1 MPALQQRIG
10 ASGIGLAGIDGCWWL
25 PAAQPFALPVALA
38 DELAAFGAACFAL
51 FDAVGALRRTPAGR
65 ESGLDALLEHK
76 VPPDL
81 LEQNAPAPV
90 LALRPDFQLCP
101 LDGPARYRLAATELE
116 ICPSA
121 QGYAHAMQ
129 RGYGLA
135 PDLAEAYAHLL
146 AGRELLIVATAQ
158 WSEFLWDQ
166 LAFCR
171 ALAEHGARARVL
183 LDIPIAELI
192 NRVRSGAA
200 WQPPMFG
207 VPTRPPDWDD
217 DIPARLQRH
226 NLAQF
231 LDPSAGWPA
240 DVGDALV
247 FRFGYLE
254 CFSPAQWARM
264 REWQARGAQFVNPPS
279 FYLDSKVVMAALGLP
294 ALRQQI
300 EASAPGA
307 LAALD
312 RGIPETRL
320 LLPETVAQLRAE
332 QNGWVIKYAGF
343 DRGEQAWGGRS
354 LAIGA
359 QHTPAQWAELL
370 RASLALPWP
379 VVAQRSAPSAR
390 IDIQYEG
397 ANGQAETFHGTT
409 RLRSFLLREAG
420 EGAVVAGT
428 HLTVAGEAV
437 RVAEGTDTVQG
448 PIVFVE
454 GKNG

>member
-1 MPALQQRIG
+1 MN

-25 PAAQPFALPVALA
+25 PAAAPFALPGALA
-38 DELAAFGAACFAL
+38 RELQAFGAACFAL
-51 FDAVGALRRTPAGR
+51 FDAAGALYGTPAGR
-65 ESGLDALLEHK
+65 GCGLDALLAHK
-76 VPPDL
+76 VPAEL
-81 LEQNAPAPV
+81 LEHAAPAPV

-101 LDGPARYRLAATELE
+101 AGGPARYRLAATELE

-129 RGYGLA
+129 RGYALA
-135 PDLAEAYAHLL
+135 PDLAEAYAGLL

-171 ALAEHGARARVL
+171 ALAEHGAHARVL
-183 LDIPIAELI
+183 LDIPAAELAA
-192 NRVRSGAA
+192 RVRSGAA

-207 VPTRPPDWDD
+207 IPARPPGWDA
-217 DIPARLQRH
+217 DIPARLARH
-226 NLAQF
+226 SLAQF
-231 LDPSAGWPA
+231 LDPSEAWPA

-254 CFSPAQWARM
+254 CFSPAQRARM
-264 REWQARGAQFVNPPS
+264 AEWQARGAQFLNPPA
-279 FYLDSKVVMAALGLP
+279 FYLDSKVVMAALDLP

-300 EASAPGA
+300 EATSPGA

-320 LLPETVAQLRAE
+320 LLPETAAQLRAE
-332 QNGWVIKYAGF
+332 KDEWVIKYAGF

-359 QHTPAQWAELL
+359 HFSAPEWAALL
-370 RASLALPWP
+370 ESSLALPWP

-390 IDIQYEG
+390 IAIAYED
-397 ANGQAETFHGTT
+397 ANGQQAWLRGTT
-409 RLRSFLLREAG
+409 RLRGFLLRAAG
-420 EGAVVAGT
+420 SATAAGT
-428 HLTVAGEAV
+428 HLTVAGGAG
-437 RVAEGTDTVQG
+437 RVAEGTDTVQA
-448 PIVFVE
+448 PVVFRE
-454 GKNG
+454 E